1 MSNDAILTET
11 VGGARKVGIIADYF
25 LILVPSI
32 MPPLVSLKNVSL
44 AFGSAPLLEQVNL
57 NIERGERLCLLG
69 RNGTGK
75 STLLRVLSGENSI
88 DDGEIW
94 RHDSL
99 RVASLEQEVPVGDG
113 RSVFDVVASGLE
125 TLGALLSDYHRLAHQ
140 LEQGEHDAAL
150 LEKFSHLQQQIEVAE
165 GWRFEQR
172 VSAAISRLELP
183 LDKSM
188 DELSGGLKRRVL
200 LARALVQEPDLLL
213 LDEPTNHLDIEGIT
227 WLEEFM
233 LGFKGALLFITHD
246 RTFLQ
251 QLATR
256 IIELDRGQLTS
267 WPGDYANYLRKKEER
282 LAVESEQN
290 ALFDKRLA
298 QEEVWIRQGIKAR
311 RTRNEGRVRALKAL
325 REQRGARREQ
335 GGKAR
340 LNLEVANVS
349 GKLVAEVENISLSLG
364 GRCLLRDFSTRIM
377 RGDRIGIIGPNG
389 VGKTSLIKV
398 LLGELPPDSGRVTL
412 GTKLEVAYFDQQ
424 RAQLD
429 PQKTVIENLN
439 LGTDQVIVNGSSRH
453 VISYLQDFLFTPQRV
468 NSPVSSLSGGERNR
482 LLLAQLFTRPA
493 NLLVMDEPTNDLDVE
508 TLELLEELLTDFK
521 GTLLLVSH
529 DRSFLDNVVTSTLV
543 FEDAGM
549 LREYV
554 GGYQDWLQQKVQS
567 VAVRSAADSETKNQ
581 PTAKI
586 SGTNKTQ
593 KLSYKE
599 QRELDSLPEK
609 IESLESE
616 QQSLQTKISDAGFY
630 QQDKQT
636 IVDTLQQIEAIQ
648 KELEQAYQR
657 WEELE

>member
-1 MSNDAILTET
+1 
-11 VGGARKVGIIADYF
+11 
-25 LILVPSI
+25 
-32 MPPLVSLKNVSL
+32 MPPLVSFKNVSL
-44 AFGSAPLLEQVNL
+44 AFGSAPLLEQVNF
-57 NIERGERLCLLG
+57 NIDRGERICLLG

-75 STLLRVLSGENSI
+75 STLLRVMAGEI
-88 DDGEIW
+88 TADDGEIW
-94 RHDSL
+94 RAGGL
-99 RVASLEQEVPVGDG
+99 RVASLDQEVPVGDK

-125 TLGALLSDYHRLAHQ
+125 TLGTLLSDYHHLALR
-140 LEQGEHDAAL
+140 LEQGEHDSAI
-150 LEKFSHLQQQIEVAE
+150 LEKFAHLQQQIEAAE

-183 LDKSM
+183 VDKSM

-233 LGFKGALLFITHD
+233 LGFNGALLFITHD

-282 LAVESEQN
+282 LAVEVEQN
-290 ALFDKRLA
+290 ALFDKKLA

-325 REQRGARREQ
+325 REQRQARREQ
-335 GGKAR
+335 GGKAKI
-340 LNLEVANVS
+340 NLESANRS
-349 GKLVAEVENISLSLG
+349 GKLVAEVEESTLSLG
-364 GRCLLRDFSTRIM
+364 GRCLFRDFSTRIM

-389 VGKTSLIKV
+389 AGKTSLIKM
-398 LLGELPPDSGRVTL
+398 LLGELAPDSGKVTL

-424 RAQLD
+424 RAQLN
-429 PQKTVIENLN
+429 PQKSVIENLN
-439 LGTDQVIVNGSSRH
+439 LGTDQVTINGSSRH
-453 VISYLQDFLFTPQRV
+453 VISYLQDFLFTPQRI

-543 FEDAGM
+543 FEGDAQ

-554 GGYQDWLQQKVQS
+554 GGYQDWLQQRVQTAMSKPAARETGKTVKVAS
-567 VAVRSAADSETKNQ
+567 SSTEITSR
-581 PTAKI
+581 
-586 SGTNKTQ
+586 

-609 IESLESE
+609 IESLEAE
-616 QQSLQTKISDAGFY
+616 QEKLQTQIADSGFY
-630 QQDKQT
+630 QQDKAR
-636 IVDTLQQIEAIQ
+636 IVETLERMESLQQ
-648 KELEQAYQR
+648 ELEQAYQR
-657 WEELE
+657 WEALE

>member
-1 MSNDAILTET
+1 
-11 VGGARKVGIIADYF
+11 
-25 LILVPSI
+25 

-75 STLLRVLSGENSI
+75 STLLRVLSGENGI

-94 RHDSL
+94 RHASL

-125 TLGALLSDYHRLAHQ
+125 ILGDLLSDYHRLAHQ
-140 LEQGEHDAAL
+140 LEQGESDAAL

-183 LDKSM
+183 QDKNM

-325 REQRGARREQ
+325 REQRSARREQ
-335 GGKAR
+335 GGKAKI
-340 LNLEVANVS
+340 NLESANVS
-349 GKLVAEVENISLSLG
+349 GKLVVEVENTGLSLG

-389 VGKTSLIKV
+389 VGKTSLIKM
-398 LLGELPPDSGRVTL
+398 LLGQLPPDSGTVTL

-439 LGTDQVIVNGSSRH
+439 LGTDQVTINGSSRH

-508 TLELLEELLTDFK
+508 TLELLEELLTEFK

-543 FEDAGM
+543 FEDNGM

-554 GGYQDWLQQKVQS
+554 GGYQDWLQQKVKTT
-567 VAVRSAADSETKNQ
+567 AVRSVPDTETKNQ
-581 PTAKI
+581 PAAKT
-586 SGTNKTQ
+586 SVANKAR

-599 QRELDSLPEK
+599 QRELDRLPEK
-609 IESLESE
+609 IELLETE
-616 QQSLQTKISDAGFY
+616 QQSLQTKTGDSGFY

-648 KELEQAYQR
+648 KELEQLYQR

>member
-1 MSNDAILTET
+1 
-11 VGGARKVGIIADYF
+11 
-25 LILVPSI
+25 

-57 NIERGERLCLLG
+57 NIERGERICLLG

-75 STLLRVLSGENSI
+75 STLLRVIAAEIGV

-99 RVASLEQEVPVGDG
+99 RVASLEQDVPRGDE
-113 RSVFDVVASGLE
+113 RSVFDVVASGLDS
-125 TLGALLSDYHRLAHQ
+125 LGSLLSDYHHLAHQ
-140 LEQGEHDAAL
+140 LEQGEHGADL
-150 LEKFSHLQQQIEVAE
+150 LEKFSQLQQQIEAAE

-183 LDKSM
+183 VDKSM

-213 LDEPTNHLDIEGIT
+213 LDEPTNHLDIEGIS

-233 LGFKGALLFITHD
+233 LGFRGALLFITHD

-282 LAVESEQN
+282 LAVETEQN
-290 ALFDKRLA
+290 ALFDKKLA
-298 QEEVWIRQGIKAR
+298 QEETWIRQGIKAR

-325 REQRGARREQ
+325 REQRRARREQ
-335 GGKAR
+335 SGKAKI
-340 LNLEVANVS
+340 NLESASVS
-349 GKLVAEVENISLSLG
+349 GKLVAEVENTSLSLG

-389 VGKTSLIKV
+389 VGKTSLIKM
-398 LLGELPPDSGRVTL
+398 LLGQLSPDTGSVTL
-412 GTKLEVAYFDQQ
+412 GSKLEVAYFDQQ

-439 LGTDQVIVNGSSRH
+439 LGTEQVTINGRSRH

-508 TLELLEELLTDFK
+508 TLELLEELLTEFK

-543 FEDAGM
+543 FEGDGV

-554 GGYQDWLQQKVQS
+554 GGYQDWLQQRVQVPLARPNS
-567 VAVRSAADSETKNQ
+567 HTDNETAVAEKTPAA
-581 PTAKI
+581 
-586 SGTNKTQ
+586 NKSR
-593 KLSYKE
+593 KLSYRE
-599 QRELDSLPEK
+599 QRELDNLPEK
-609 IESLESE
+609 IELLETE
-616 QQSLQTKISDAGFY
+616 QESLQAQIGDSGFY
-630 QQDKQT
+630 QQDKQQ
-636 IVDTLQQIEAIQ
+636 IVDILQRLETLQQ
-648 KELEQAYQR
+648 ELGQSYLR

>member
-1 MSNDAILTET
+1 
-11 VGGARKVGIIADYF
+11 
-25 LILVPSI
+25 

-75 STLLRVLSGENSI
+75 STLLRVLGAEI
-88 DDGEIW
+88 GVDDGEIW

-125 TLGALLSDYHRLAHQ
+125 TLGGLLADYHRLAHQ

-150 LEKFSHLQQQIEVAE
+150 LEKFSQLQQKIELAE

-183 LDKSM
+183 VDKSM

-213 LDEPTNHLDIEGIT
+213 LDEPTNHLDIEGIA

-233 LGFKGALLFITHD
+233 LSFRGALLFITHD

-267 WPGDYANYLRKKEER
+267 WPGDYANYLRKKEEW

-325 REQRGARREQ
+325 REQRGARRER
-335 GGKAR
+335 GAKAK

-349 GKLVAEVENISLSLG
+349 GKLVAEVEKTTLSLG
-364 GRCLLRDFSTRIM
+364 GRCLLRDFSTRIV

-389 VGKTSLIKV
+389 VGKTSLIKM
-398 LLGELPPDSGRVTL
+398 LLGELPPDSGTVTL

-439 LGTDQVIVNGSSRH
+439 LGTDQVTINGSSRH
-453 VISYLQDFLFTPQRV
+453 VISYLQDFLFTPQRI

-508 TLELLEELLTDFK
+508 TLELLEELLTEFK

-543 FEDAGM
+543 FEGNGI
-549 LREYV
+549 LCEYV
-554 GGYQDWLQQKVQS
+554 GGYQDWLQQKVQTS
-567 VAVRSAADSETKNQ
+567 PVRPGVNTKSKNE
-581 PTAKI
+581 PTAK
-586 SGTNKTQ
+586 TPAANKIR

-599 QRELDSLPEK
+599 QHELASLPEK
-609 IESLESE
+609 IEAQERE
-616 QQSLQTKISDAGFY
+616 QESLQAKISDTGFY

-636 IVDTLQQIEAIQ
+636 IVETLQQMESIQ
-648 KELEQAYQR
+648 EELEQLYQR
-657 WEELE
+657 WEALE